1 MGRKTTLK
9 KSLPLQI
16 KLKIL
21 SKQPSKLKTGW
32 GALTFLHVLPAGLW
46 GEGTAMTTDSLE
58 KARRTSGLTVRSTDT
73 SKSGVVSFRVWRP
86 TVKSFSF
93 GLDLSV
99 T

>member
-32 GALTFLHVLPAGLW
+32 GALTCSPRAPCWPVGRR
-46 GEGTAMTTDSLE
+46 DSHDY
-58 KARRTSGLTVRSTDT
+58 RQSR
-73 SKSGVVSFRVWRP
+73 KS
-86 TVKSFSF
+86 
-93 GLDLSV
+93 
-99 T
+99 